1 MTKEHVYRIN
11 TVWTGASQGSTSS
24 YDAYSREYAIN
35 IEGKPPFVGSADPTF
50 RGDASLYNPE
60 DLLLMALSACHM
72 LSYLA
77 LCARAGIRV
86 VSYSD
91 AATGKMAQKNGKI
104 RFTEVILHPLVTIEA
119 GDDLEKARS
128 LHDNAH
134 HVCFI
139 ANSVNFSVLHEAKML
154 VKNQPNKFYT
164 PDEYRKLE
172 ETAEFINE
180 YRDGEIV
187 PIAGSTINRSQIKG
201 NICAGLHT
209 ALRGKNAKVF
219 ISGLRLWIPRYRRG
233 TYPDLMVIEGEPVF
247 TEGRSDEILNPMLI
261 VEVLSKSTKNFDRE
275 DKFRLYRSIPE
286 FREYVLVNQSEFL
299 VAQYIKTA
307 SNEWLFRE
315 YEGESAIVSFASV
328 EVQMSMLDIY
338 ELVVFETQETEVQE

>member
-1 MTKEHVYRIN
+1 MTKEHLYRIN
-11 TVWTGASQGSTSS
+11 TVWTGASQGTTSS

-35 IEGKPPFVGSADPTF
+35 IEGKPPFVGSADSTF
-50 RGDASLYNPE
+50 LGDASLYNPE

-77 LCARAGIRV
+77 LCARARIRV
-86 VSYSD
+86 ISYSD

-139 ANSVNFSVLHEAKML
+139 ANSVNFPVLHEATMI
-154 VKNQPNKFYT
+154 VKTQQKFYT
-164 PDEYRKLE
+164 LDEYRELE

-209 ALRGKNAKVF
+209 ALRGQNAEVF
-219 ISGLRLWIPRYRRG
+219 ISGLRLWISRYRRG
-233 TYPDLMVIEGEPVF
+233 TYPDIMVIEGEPAL
-247 TEGRSDEILNPMLI
+247 TEGRNDEILNPVLI
-261 VEVLSKSTKNFDRE
+261 VEVLSKYSEDFDKE
-275 DKFRLYRSIPE
+275 DKFRFYRSIPG
-286 FREYVLVNQSEFL
+286 FREYVLVSQDEFL
-299 VAQYIKTA
+299 VTQYIKTE
-307 SNEWLFRE
+307 SNDWLFGE

-328 EVQMSMLDIY
+328 EVQMSMSDIY
-338 ELVVFETQETEVQE
+338 ELVIFENAMAD

>member
-1 MTKEHVYRIN
+1 MTKEHLYRIN
-11 TVWTGASQGSTSS
+11 TVWTGATQGSTSS
-24 YDAYSREYAIN
+24 YEAYSREYAIN

-50 RGDASLYNPE
+50 RGDAALYNPE

-86 VSYSD
+86 ISYSD

-104 RFTEVILHPLVTIEA
+104 RFTEVILHPIVTIEA

-139 ANSVNFSVLHEAKML
+139 ANSVNFPVLHEAKML
-154 VKNQPNKFYT
+154 VKNQPKFYT
-164 PDEYRKLE
+164 PDEYRLLE
-172 ETAEFINE
+172 ETAEFRNE

-187 PIAGSTINRSQIKG
+187 PIAGSTIDRSQIKG
-201 NICAGLHT
+201 NIFAGLDT
-209 ALRGKNAKVF
+209 DLQGKNAEVF
-219 ISGLRLWIPRYRRG
+219 ISGLRLWIPRYRQG
-233 TYPDLMVIEGEPVF
+233 TYPDIMIIEGEPAL
-247 TEGRSDEILNPMLI
+247 TEGRNDEILNPVLI
-261 VEVLSKSTKNFDRE
+261 VEVLSKYSEDVNRE
-275 DKFRLYRSIPE
+275 DKFRFYRSIPE

-299 VAQYIKTA
+299 VAQYIKNE
-307 SNEWLFRE
+307 SNQWLFQE
-315 YEGESAIVSFASV
+315 YEGEAAIVSFAALG
-328 EVQMSMLDIY
+328 VQMSMSEIY
-338 ELVVFETQETEVQE
+338 NKVVFETEEIEVQQ

>member
-1 MTKEHVYRIN
+1 VAKEHVYRIN
-11 TVWTGASQGSTSS
+11 TVWTGASQGATSS

-50 RGDASLYNPE
+50 RGDAALYNPE

-86 VSYSD
+86 ISYSD
-91 AATGKMAQKNGKI
+91 VATGKMAQKNGKI

-139 ANSVNFSVLHEAKML
+139 ANSVNFPVLHEAKML
-154 VKNQPNKFYT
+154 VKTQQKFYT
-164 PDEYRKLE
+164 LDEYRELE

-201 NICAGLHT
+201 NICAYFHT
-209 ALRGKNAKVF
+209 ALRGKNAEVF

-233 TYPDLMVIEGEPVF
+233 TYPDIMIIEEEPAL
-247 TEGRSDEILNPMLI
+247 TEGRNDEILNPVLI
-261 VEVLSKSTKNFDRE
+261 VEVLSKYSEDVNRE
-275 DKFRLYRSIPE
+275 DKFRFYRSIPQ
-286 FREYVLVNQSEFL
+286 FREYVLVSQYEFL
-299 VAQYIKTA
+299 VAQYIKTE
-307 SNEWLFRE
+307 SNDWLFQE

-328 EVQMSMLDIY
+328 EVQMSMSDIY
-338 ELVVFETQETEVQE
+338 ELVVFEIEESE

>member
-1 MTKEHVYRIN
+1 MAKEHLYRIN
-11 TVWTGASQGSTSS
+11 TVWTGASQGATSS
-24 YDAYSREYAIN
+24 YDAYSREYVIN
-35 IEGKPPFVGSADPTF
+35 IDGKPPFVGSADPTF
-50 RGDASLYNPE
+50 RGDAALYNPE

-86 VSYSD
+86 ISYSD
-91 AATGKMAQKNGKI
+91 VATGKMAQKNGKI

-119 GDDLEKARS
+119 SDDLEKARS

-139 ANSVNFSVLHEAKML
+139 ANSVNFPVLHEAKML
-154 VKNQPNKFYT
+154 VKTQQKFYT
-164 PDEYRKLE
+164 LDEYRELE

-201 NICAGLHT
+201 NICAYFHT
-209 ALRGKNAKVF
+209 ALRGKNAEVF

-233 TYPDLMVIEGEPVF
+233 TYPDIMIIEEEPAL
-247 TEGRSDEILNPMLI
+247 TEGRNDEILNPVLI
-261 VEVLSKSTKNFDRE
+261 VEVLSKYSEDVNRE
-275 DKFRLYRSIPE
+275 DKFRFYRSIPQ
-286 FREYVLVNQSEFL
+286 FREYVLVSQYEFL
-299 VAQYIKTA
+299 VAQYIKTE
-307 SNEWLFRE
+307 SNDWLFQE

-328 EVQMSMLDIY
+328 EVQMSMSDIY
-338 ELVVFETQETEVQE
+338 ELVVFEIEESE